1 MWMKE
6 CDHFG
11 IVHYIFLFY
20 SILFYSIL
28 FYSILFYY
36 WLILYRKRKNQ
47 IYFYFIYDFT
57 TDY

>member
-1 MWMKE
+1 MIILVL
-6 CDHFG
+6 F
-11 IVHYIFLFY
+11 IIFSF
-20 SILFYSIL
+20 FIL